1 MKRIGKI
8 KLLLVASLIL
18 IVFMTPNV
26 SAMSINNLY
35 DSAQLIII
43 DENNETFED
52 TLDERLRSTSL
63 PTTAL
68 DLSKQCYKA
77 NIVRATRNW
86 LYTNV
91 YFKVSSHRTINI
103 SYNLSSNNGQNA
115 RIAVY
120 DMTSGD
126 WVQEKRG
133 LVGSMSVTDLK
144 SSHKYVV
151 AFVGYQTGLGTT
163 VINGTAIITN

>member
-1 MKRIGKI
+1 MKRVEKI
-8 KLLLVASLIL
+8 KLLLITSLIL
-18 IVFMTPNV
+18 MVFITPNV
-26 SAMSINNLY
+26 SAMSIGSFYEENEIVIVD
-35 DSAQLIII
+35 DSKNIV
-43 DENNETFED
+43 ED

-63 PTTAL
+63 TTAAL
-68 DLSKQCYKA
+68 DLSRQSYKA
-77 NIVRATRNW
+77 NIVRATKNW

-91 YFKVSSHRTINI
+91 YFKVGSNRTINV

-133 LVGSMSVTDLK
+133 LVGTMSVTNLN

-163 VINGTAIITN
+163 VINGTAIITS

>member
-1 MKRIGKI
+1 MKRVKEI

-18 IVFMTPNV
+18 MVFITPNV
-26 SAMSINNLY
+26 SAMSIDGFDEENE
-35 DSAQLIII
+35 LIII
-43 DENNETFED
+43 DDSKNIVED
-52 TLDERLRSTSL
+52 TLDERFRSTSL

-68 DLSKQCYKA
+68 DLSKQSYKA
-77 NIVRATRNW
+77 NIVRATKNW

-91 YFKVSSHRTINI
+91 YFKVGSNRTINV

-120 DMTSGD
+120 DITSGA
-126 WVQEKRG
+126 WIQEKRG
-133 LVGSMSVTDLK
+133 LVGSMSVTNLN
-144 SSHKYVV
+144 SSHKYAV

-163 VINGTAIITN
+163 VINGTAIITS

>member
-1 MKRIGKI
+1 MKRVEKI
-8 KLLLVASLIL
+8 KLLLITSLIL
-18 IVFMTPNV
+18 MVFITPNV
-26 SAMSINNLY
+26 SAMSIGSFYEENEIVIVD
-35 DSAQLIII
+35 DSKNIV
-43 DENNETFED
+43 ED

-63 PTTAL
+63 PTAL
-68 DLSKQCYKA
+68 DLSRQSYKA
-77 NIVRATRNW
+77 NIVRATKNW

-91 YFKVSSHRTINI
+91 YFKVGSNRTINV

-133 LVGSMSVTDLK
+133 LVGTMSVTNLN

-163 VINGTAIITN
+163 VINGTAIITS